1 MKKFLMVLLSIAFV
15 LNLTIVIGLIGGY
28 GSPRRAL
35 YTITDELMNSAYRFK
50 KEVGNLR
57 IGCLDF
63 LSQFSKIAP
72 IKTAYLRYAVCG
84 CCLCI
89 KNANCYRRWT
99 DGLSIFFVYWG
110 CAKETKFFV
119 IL

>member
-50 KEVGNLR
+50 RGTTPRSRDHAESGRPHARTQRNR
-57 IGCLDF
+57 I
-63 LSQFSKIAP
+63 SQDRKSTRLNSSHIQKSRMPSSA
-72 IKTAYLRYAVCG
+72 
-84 CCLCI
+84 
-89 KNANCYRRWT
+89 
-99 DGLSIFFVYWG
+99 
-110 CAKETKFFV
+110 
-119 IL
+119 